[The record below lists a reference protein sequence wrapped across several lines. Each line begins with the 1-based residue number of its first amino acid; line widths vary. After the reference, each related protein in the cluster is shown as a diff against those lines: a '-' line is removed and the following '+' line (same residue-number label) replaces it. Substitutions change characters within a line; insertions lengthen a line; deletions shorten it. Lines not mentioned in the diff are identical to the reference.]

1 MALII
6 PPHAAEQLAAMPR
19 ADARRL
25 RERLVRIAAD
35 PHGPQPG
42 VQPMAGTRGQYR
54 VRQGDWRA
62 VYAIRDG
69 NVIVGSIGNRK
80 EVYR

>member
-1 MALII
+1 VALII
-6 PPHAAEQLAAMPR
+6 PPHVARQFATMPR

-25 RERLVRIAAD
+25 RERLDRIAVD
-35 PHGPQPG
+35 PSGPQPG
-42 VQPMAGTRGQYR
+42 VKAMAGMPGTFR

-62 VYAIRDG
+62 IYTIKDG
-69 NVIVGSIGNRK
+69 NVIVGHVGNRK